1 MGAKVDIITLEH
13 FHNTQPEWSPDRPN
27 HLYAVVDMGR

>member
-1 MGAKVDIITLEH
+1 MGGKVDIITLEH
-13 FHNTQPEWSPDRPN
+13 FHDTQPEWSADRPN